1 MLLSKMEDVAGKVTG
16 AFILQV
22 VSVLDVT
29 KPSSK
34 QMSGDGGQGRVLMLR
49 VTDGS
54 KKYSAIELARIPK
67 LSLDTPPGTKILLNN
82 VRYVKHKLLLEPS
95 TVLGVDGEVKIL
107 ANNFQSSRLLE
118 QQYKLGKDLQAKPRK
133 GANQGPPAFDAF
145 KPQTSGSAAPDSEH
159 RAPGARVSSVGNGI
173 KTAFPPETASTSA
186 GGKEGA
192 SHAQRGANQDRVP
205 SQKHERE
212 NLSKGRGQSRGLGR
226 GGGRKGGGSD
236 REGRQGGERGTKG
249 DRGGRR
255 GGRRGRGASGGPPT
269 APTGPSIYS
278 LASHFQVTGI

>member
-1 MLLSKMEDVAGKVTG
+1 MLLSKMEDVAGKVAG

-34 QMSGDGGQGRVLMLR
+34 QLSGDGGQGRVLMLR

-67 LSLDTPPGTKILLNN
+67 LSLDTPPGTKILLKN

-118 QQYKLGKDLQAKPRK
+118 RQYKLGKDMQAKPRN

-145 KPQTSGSAAPDSEH
+145 KPRTSGSRPDSED
-159 RAPGARVSSVGNGI
+159 RAPGARVSLVGNGI
-173 KTAFPPETASTSA
+173 KSAFPPETASTSA

-192 SHAQRGANQDRVP
+192 SHAPRGADQDRVP

-212 NLSKGRGQSRGLGR
+212 NLSKGRGQSRDLGR

-236 REGRQGGERGTKG
+236 REGRQGGERGRKG
-249 DRGGRR
+249 ERGGRR
-255 GGRRGRGASGGPPT
+255 GGRSGRGASGGPPT
-269 APTGPSIYS
+269 APTGPSIHS